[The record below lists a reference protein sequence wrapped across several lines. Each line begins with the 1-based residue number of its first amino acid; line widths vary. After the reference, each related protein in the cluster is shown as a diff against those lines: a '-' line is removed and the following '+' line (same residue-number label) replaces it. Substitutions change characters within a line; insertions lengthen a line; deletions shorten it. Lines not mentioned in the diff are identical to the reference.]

1 MKSLR
6 KTEQEGGMPEMI
18 VLYST
23 DCPKCKVLKK
33 KLEEKGIAY
42 QGNNSVEEMLSLGI
56 NQVPVLKVNGE
67 LLDFS
72 AANTWINNREE

>member
-1 MKSLR
+1 
-6 KTEQEGGMPEMI
+6 MI
-18 VLYST
+18 VLYSI

>member
-1 MKSLR
+1 
-6 KTEQEGGMPEMI
+6 MI

>member
-1 MKSLR
+1 
-6 KTEQEGGMPEMI
+6 MI

-42 QGNNSVEEMLSLGI
+42 QENNSVKEMLSLGI

>member
-1 MKSLR
+1 
-6 KTEQEGGMPEMI
+6 MI

-42 QGNNSVEEMLSLGI
+42 QENNSVEEMLSLGI

-67 LLDFS
+67 LLNFS